1 MLALDHVLIGCADLP
16 GLVSWFEQETGVAAV
31 AGGSHAGFGTRNA
44 LVSLGADHYLEL
56 IALDPEQKVSSPL
69 AKAIA
74 ELERPTAAGW
84 AFRCDDASRTA
95 ASLRDAGLKITERAM
110 QRGTPDGT
118 LLSWRLIFVDHAL
131 GPVIPFLID
140 WQGTRSPAATAP
152 SGGVR
157 LKEVTPMHPN
167 PPEAQAILD
176 AMQIR
181 ATVLEGPR
189 SGPRLQL
196 STPKD
201 GALVVAP

>member
-1 MLALDHVLIGCADLP
+1 MLALDHVLIGYADLP
-16 GLVSWFEQETGVAAV
+16 FLVRWFEQETGVAAA

-56 IALDPEQKVSSPL
+56 IALDPAQEVLSPL

-74 ELERPTAAGW
+74 ELKRPAATGW

-95 ASLRDAGLKITERAM
+95 GALRDAGLKISERAM
-110 QRGTPDGT
+110 QRRTPDGT
-118 LLSWRLIFVDHAL
+118 LLSWRLIFADHAL

-152 SGGVR
+152 SGVR
-157 LKEVTPMHPN
+157 LKDVTPLHPN

-189 SGPRLQL
+189 SGPRLQF
-196 STPKD
+196 STPK
-201 GALVVAP
+201 GGELVVAP